1 MIGSRLKKLIAEN
14 IKETRELRKVISK
27 DGAEKIRK
35 YDELT
40 KALKVLS
47 GILTI
52 KTARSYDDNGNP
64 TITVMYKADIPPQA
78 VNITEENEIK
88 TTEIFKAINYLNLI
102 SFQDMGRL
110 SREIK
115 DVSQQ
120 VIVEKYDKK

>member
-52 KTARSYDDNGNP
+52 KTVRSYDDNGNP